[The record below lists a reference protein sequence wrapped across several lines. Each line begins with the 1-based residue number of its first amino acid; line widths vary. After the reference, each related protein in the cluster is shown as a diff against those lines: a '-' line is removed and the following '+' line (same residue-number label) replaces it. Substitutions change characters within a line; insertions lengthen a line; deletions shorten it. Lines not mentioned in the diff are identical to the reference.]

1 VHLRQQ
7 VRSRRDELVKYF
19 DVARGFGFTDTM
31 AMPGNDYDLEEF
43 SFNLHARLRSEVSEP
58 SVTDGEIRH
67 VVYLAEKLLRPCR
80 WNVDQC
86 EDTLDNWKLVRER
99 NIKMSSNPGLPYCHD
114 FPTNEEFFQHDARV
128 EQLFATRND
137 EQNPIRVFIK
147 QEVHS
152 RKKLDEGRVR
162 LISNIDVKT
171 QMRQHVLFGPSNNAY
186 VDHWD
191 ETPIV
196 YGFSN
201 TGGNFGKL
209 ASRFMVPGTI
219 VVEADKKCWDWT
231 MPEWVTEA
239 SLRLRRNLA
248 DGEPDKIQDWEERAR
263 EEYRRMYGVGT
274 VMQLSSGKA
283 FSQRTAGLQK
293 SGSVVTISLNSEAQ
307 LFLHLLTLIRL
318 RVSDQD
324 ICSAKYRFIVGGDD
338 TLNLFPDSFDVSAYV
353 ETMRQLG
360 CKLDEPKIHDGLEGA
375 EFFSWRFSKHED
387 YGWVGVPVRFDKHF
401 STLLMNVKD
410 EFLDQALGQQAE
422 LYAFAPEVFH
432 FLTRIHRELG
442 LDPKTRVSLETA
454 RQRQLGWE

>member
-1 VHLRQQ
+1 MHLRQQ
-7 VRSRRDELVKYF
+7 VRSRRDELVRYF
-19 DVARGFGFTDTM
+19 DIARGFGFTDTM
-31 AMPGNDYDLEEF
+31 AMPGNDYDLEES
-43 SFNLHARLRSEVSEP
+43 SFNLHARLRSEVREP
-58 SVTDGEIRH
+58 VVTEKEIRH
-67 VVYLAEKLLRPCR
+67 VVYIAEQLLKPCR
-80 WNVDQC
+80 WNVDLC
-86 EDTLDNWKLVRER
+86 EDSLENWSLVRER

-114 FPTNEEFFQHDARV
+114 FSTNEDFFQHDARV

-171 QMRQHVLFGPSNNAY
+171 QIRQHVLFGPSNDAY
-186 VDHWD
+186 VNNWT

-201 TGGNFGKL
+201 TGGGFSKL
-209 ASRFMVPGTI
+209 ASRFLVPDTK

-231 MPEWVTEA
+231 MPSWVTEA

-248 DGEPDKIQDWEERAR
+248 DGDPEKIQDWENRAR

-274 VMQLSSGKA
+274 VMQLSNGKA
-283 FSQRTAGLQK
+283 YAQRTAGLQK

-307 LFLHLLTLIRL
+307 LFLHVLTLIRL
-318 RVSDQD
+318 GVSDKE

-338 TLNLFPDSFDVSAYV
+338 TLNLFPKEFDVDAYV
-353 ETMRQLG
+353 STMRTLG
-360 CKLDEPKIHDGLEGA
+360 CKLDEPKVLSSLEGA
-375 EFFSWRFSKHED
+375 EFFSWRFMNDKD
-387 YGWVGVPVRFDKHF
+387 FGWVGAPVRFDKHF

-410 EFLDQALGQQAE
+410 EYLSQALGAHAE
-422 LYAFAPEVFH
+422 LYAFSPEVFH
-432 FLTRIHRELG
+432 FLTKIHRELN
-442 LDPKTRVSLETA
+442 LDPKFRVSLDTA